1 MASSSPNIQLLNN
14 RRIRKTPISP
24 SIRTQLQGIEATS
37 RCLSRTTSPCNQADS
52 VQSST
57 IILRQRLL
65 KVSWES
71 VHPPLSSIRVRES
84 KPIWRSGVGCSSNIL
99 SLPTLTI
106 RERFRKQLKILPEVS
121 KSSIPSLEI
130 KQAIIE
136 TDNCQSLSAR
146 GITLDKTSR
155 RN

>member
-1 MASSSPNIQLLNN
+1 MDDSIDEEQPEVVKVITKPKQKMTALTQKIPKEVKFMNQVTFHKNGKAVRDKRN
-14 RRIRKTPISP
+14 KPMVKRKPW
-24 SIRTQLQGIEATS
+24 TS
-37 RCLSRTTSPCNQADS
+37 AQMNLKIVCSLKK
-52 VQSST
+52 
-57 IILRQRLL
+57 RL
-65 KVSWES
+65 
-71 VHPPLSSIRVRES
+71 
-84 KPIWRSGVGCSSNIL
+84 
-99 SLPTLTI
+99 
-106 RERFRKQLKILPEVS
+106 FRKQLKILPEVS